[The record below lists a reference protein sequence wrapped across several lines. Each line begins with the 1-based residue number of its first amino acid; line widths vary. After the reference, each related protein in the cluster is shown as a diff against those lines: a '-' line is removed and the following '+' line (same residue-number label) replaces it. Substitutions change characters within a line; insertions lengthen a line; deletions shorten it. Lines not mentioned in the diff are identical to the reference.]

1 MTTYHDLKPS
11 TYLKGA
17 PIEGFREKLSFADD
31 LDVTSMTSSSV
42 DLTGNNLKK
51 DSDAINNPG
60 GTPDNKVSNPHGYG
74 YVPSLIEMRNQDA
87 TDILAQESTNF
98 ALGAVA
104 GVSLIVLGIIMTSVS
119 NNMPST

>member
-31 LDVTSMTSSSV
+31 L
-42 DLTGNNLKK
+42 TGNNLKTV
-51 DSDAINNPG
+51 SDAINNPG
-60 GTPDNKVSNPHGYG
+60 GTPDNKVANPHGYG

>member
-31 LDVTSMTSSSV
+31 SNVTSMTSV
-42 DLTGNNLKK
+42 DLTDKNLKK

-60 GTPDNKVSNPHGYG
+60 GTPDNKVVNPHGYG